1 MQKLLKFSVVL
12 LLCCFCVFL
21 ETFAL
26 ILTNNNVIYAS
37 TEKPTITFT
46 YSDKE
51 WTYLA
56 KEHESDNFC
65 FTARGQR
72 FHRWGTPSE
81 RAKLLTD
88 VRKLGFTAE
97 QSLNYCFLGIDEI
110 LQDLKKTINRPAKDA
125 TYTFNPNKSSPFT
138 FTKEEVGYQ
147 LNFDDILAE
156 ISTKLQSS
164 GNVKIE
170 LKPVILQPNVFY
182 DDIKD
187 FANLRSSFYTTF
199 NDNVTNRKHNIVLAT
214 KSLNGLKMESNT
226 EYSFN
231 QTTGRRSEANGYKP
245 ANIIVDKKYVEG
257 YGGGVC
263 QVSTTLYNAL
273 LLAGME
279 IREVHSHSLAS
290 SYVNMG
296 FDAMVNYGT
305 SDLRWANNT
314 GSPMFLRG
322 FVSGNQVYFEVYG
335 KPDSHNRTLKR
346 VTEIEKTIEPPTE
359 QVIIDDKGEYQNLV
373 QYSDESAYITSAKN
387 GYKVR
392 AILEIYEGEKL
403 VERKLLRRVTYQ
415 AVRGV
420 KVVGAKTRPEPEPEQ
435 TPQDVQVYGELSD
448 DIVNF
453 WQNLF

>member
-1 MQKLLKFSVVL
+1 MQKLLYASVVL
-12 LLCCFCVFL
+12 LLCCFCFFL
-21 ETFAL
+21 LPGLNSVSA
-26 ILTNNNVIYAS
+26 IS
-37 TEKPTITFT
+37 EKPIITFT
-46 YSDKE
+46 YNNKS
-51 WTYLA
+51 WTYIA
-56 KEHESDNFC
+56 NEHESDSFC
-65 FTARGQR
+65 FQEKGQR
-72 FHRWGTPSE
+72 FNRWGTYQE
-81 RAKLLTD
+81 RAKLLKN

-97 QSLNYCFLGIDEI
+97 QSLSYVFVGIDDI
-110 LQDLKKTINRPAKDA
+110 LTDLKNTINKPPKDA
-125 TYTFNPNKSSPFT
+125 TYTFNPNKSSPFS
-138 FTKEEVGYQ
+138 FTREEIGFE
-147 LNFDDILAE
+147 LDFDAILKE
-156 ISTKLQSS
+156 ISRQLQKS
-164 GNVKIE
+164 NEVKIE
-170 LKPVILQPNVFY
+170 LKPKILNPDVFL

-199 NDNVTNRKHNIVLAT
+199 NDNVTNRKHNIMLAT

-231 QTTGRRSEANGYKP
+231 NTTGRRSEANGYRP

-273 LLAGME
+273 LLAGVE
-279 IREVHSHSLAS
+279 IRELHSHSLTS

-314 GSPMFLRG
+314 GSPLFLRG
-322 FVSGNQVYFEVYG
+322 YVSGNQVHFEVYG
-335 KPDSHNRTLKR
+335 KPDKRNRTFKR
-346 VTEIEKTIEPPTE
+346 VTEIEKTIEPPQD
-359 QVIIDDKGEYQNLV
+359 QVIIDEKGEYSNLV
-373 QYSDESAYITSAKN
+373 QYSDESAYITNAKN

-392 AILEIYEGEKL
+392 AILEIYENDKL

-420 KVVGAKTRPEPEPEQ
+420 KVVGTKTRPIQEPEPIG
-435 TPQDVQVYGELSD
+435 QDVEVYGELAD